1 MSFNWLLNC
10 LLFDDVTMQHMYMAT
25 GVMSARKKYGVAYPL
40 EYANPS
46 DNKNAD
52 AFNCVQ
58 RGHQNSLENL
68 PSFLSLLCISGLTYP
83 VSASLAGAVYLAGR
97 VMYFRGYS
105 TGDPKKRMQGGFLHL
120 GSLALLGLTL
130 KTGYDLL
137 FGM

>member
-1 MSFNWLLNC
+1 MLTS
-10 LLFDDVTMQHMYMAT
+10 VRVVMMQNMYMAS
-25 GVMSARKKYGVAYPL
+25 GVMSARKKYGVSYPL
-40 EYANPS
+40 EYANSS

-68 PSFLSLLCISGLTYP
+68 PSFLSLLCISGTRYP
-83 VSASLAGAVYLAGR
+83 VSASIAGAVYLVGR
-97 VMYFRGYS
+97 IMYFKGYS

-120 GSLALLGLTL
+120 GSLALLVMTG
-130 KTGYDLL
+130 KMGYDLL